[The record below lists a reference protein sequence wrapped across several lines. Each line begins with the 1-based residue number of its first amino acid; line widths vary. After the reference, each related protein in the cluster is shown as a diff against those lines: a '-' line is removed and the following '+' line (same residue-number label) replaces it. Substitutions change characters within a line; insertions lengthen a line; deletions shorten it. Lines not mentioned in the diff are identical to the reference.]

1 MDRSAVTLCEKQ
13 GGTAVGVQHMALTIR
28 QLLGTKR
35 TKACA
40 SLPQTQQVV
49 LCGIVQF
56 CATEPDLMEQTL
68 EKLHAF
74 YQTFCKVTLLP
85 YAEYSE
91 TLLLS

>member
-1 MDRSAVTLCEKQ
+1 
-13 GGTAVGVQHMALTIR
+13 MALTIR

-74 YQTFCKVTLLP
+74 YQTFCKVLSCCTVRLCCFV
-85 YAEYSE
+85 A
-91 TLLLS
+91 LLSGRVSMSVCRS

>member
-1 MDRSAVTLCEKQ
+1 
-13 GGTAVGVQHMALTIR
+13 MALTIR

-74 YQTFCKVTLLP
+74 YQTFCKVLSCCTARLCCFVEL
-85 YAEYSE
+85 SRVCVS
-91 TLLLS
+91 TQLLSGCVSMSVRSS